1 MQLTDVL
8 HESGTAIRRR
18 RGHQQ
23 VDMVCHQAVGMQ
35 STFRSPEQMR
45 KVKEIKASVLLF
57 TEAVL
62 PIVTPLDDMHR
73 DARKHDAGAARHST
87 LNGARVGTLTENVV
101 CP

>member
-1 MQLTDVL
+1 
-8 HESGTAIRRR
+8 
-18 RGHQQ
+18 
-23 VDMVCHQAVGMQ
+23 
-35 STFRSPEQMR
+35 
-45 KVKEIKASVLLF
+45 VKEIKASVLLV

-73 DARKHDAGAARHST
+73 DAGKHDAGAARHST